1 MTLGSLLNF
10 SELLVCN
17 IHNNN
22 TLLEIFGGFKEM
34 KNVNFSAQDRTV
46 FKFAH
51 SETQSFE
58 LIKELYSPVAR
69 SLNFLKKKKKKL
81 RLKRKKK
88 A

>member
-1 MTLGSLLNF
+1 
-10 SELLVCN
+10 
-17 IHNNN
+17 
-22 TLLEIFGGFKEM
+22 M